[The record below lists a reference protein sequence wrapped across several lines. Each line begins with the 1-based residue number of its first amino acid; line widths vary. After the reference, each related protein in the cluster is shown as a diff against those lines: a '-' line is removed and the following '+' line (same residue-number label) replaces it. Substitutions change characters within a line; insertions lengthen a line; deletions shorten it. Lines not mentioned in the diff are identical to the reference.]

1 MPPHPPIPRRLRA
14 RTRAPSARGASL
26 TLPRLFLI
34 DGYALIYRAHHA
46 FRDRPLRNARG
57 ENTSVPRGV
66 TTFLSRLSEQYAP
79 DALVWVNDAGD
90 SGRKAEYPEYK
101 ANREKMEDAEQ
112 QEFDQGV
119 DRVEQLLAALR
130 IPLVA
135 IDGWEAD
142 DVLGTLADHAV
153 AAGWEAVIVSGDKD
167 LYQLIRPGVVILNP
181 GRSGPGAV
189 DPIWVDGSNAEER
202 LGVPPSKVVDY
213 LAMVG
218 DTADNIPGVR
228 GIGEKGAAELL
239 RTYGDLENIL
249 AHADEVKNKRYREGL
264 QQHAEAARLSRKLA
278 TLHRDVPVVLE
289 IERWRRQSPDNEA
302 LTKLY
307 AELEF
312 TALLRQ
318 VGSARTDAASM
329 PLEVAGLRPQA
340 SGIEGKA
347 AEVPEARGPRPEAP
361 TVTIVDDPAELLE
374 LVKRL
379 RQARLIAFDTETSSL
394 RTHSADLIGLSL
406 AVSPTEVWYLPFG
419 HRPRGGE
426 LAAPHPV
433 KNLPPITDPAC
444 APIAD
449 LLRDPG
455 VPKAAHNLKYD
466 WQVLRNAGLE
476 IQGASY
482 DSMLASFCLDAGRR
496 SHAIDV
502 LSLEHL
508 GVPMKSYEDVAGK
521 GKTQI
526 PFAEVPIA
534 VAAAYCGH
542 DSATVLALHAF
553 FAPRLAAEQAERLLT
568 ELEMPLVPVLVDME
582 WEGIAIDGPLF
593 ARLANELGRDLQTL
607 EAKIAVAA
615 GASVNLNSPKQLGAL
630 LFEKLQLP
638 ILKKTKTGA
647 STDAEV
653 LEQLAEMGHEVPK
666 LILEYRELQKLKSTY
681 VDLLPV
687 EVHPVTGRI
696 HTSFHQTGA
705 ATGRLSSSDPN
716 LQNIPVRTPRG
727 AAIRRGFIPREGWR
741 FVVADYSQIELRLL
755 AHFSEDQS
763 FIEAFRAGR
772 DIHRETAALI
782 FGIAEAKVTSEQRAR
797 AKTINFGT
805 IYGQGPFALSKQ
817 LGITQEEAKAFIE
830 AYFARFPGVRGYL
843 DRMVQQARDLGYVE
857 TLSGRRR
864 YIPEIQ
870 DKSFNI
876 RSFGERVAT
885 NSPLQG
891 SAADLI
897 KRGMILLHDAIGI
910 QGLRSRILLQVH
922 DELVL
927 EAPPTE
933 VDVVAALV
941 KRTMEAAATLRVPL
955 VVEVGVGE
963 NWLDAKH

>member
-1 MPPHPPIPRRLRA
+1 M
-14 RTRAPSARGASL
+14 
-26 TLPRLFLI
+26 
-34 DGYALIYRAHHA
+34 
-46 FRDRPLRNARG
+46 
-57 ENTSVPRGV
+57 
-66 TTFLSRLSEQYAP
+66 
-79 DALVWVNDAGD
+79 
-90 SGRKAEYPEYK
+90 AE
-101 ANREKMEDAEQ
+101 AEQ

-119 DRVEQLLAALR
+119 ERVEQLLTALR

-142 DVLGTLADHAV
+142 DVIGTLADQVTAK
-153 AAGWEAVIVSGDKD
+153 GWEAVIVSGDKD

-189 DPIWVDGSNAEER
+189 DPIWVDGTNAEVR
-202 LGVPPSKVVDY
+202 LGVPPSQVIDY

-218 DTADNIPGVR
+218 DSADNIPGVK

-239 RTYGDLENIL
+239 RTYGDLDTIL

-264 QQHAEAARLSRKLA
+264 QQHADAARLSRTLA
-278 TLHRDVPVVLE
+278 TIQRNVPVTLALDAWK
-289 IERWRRQSPDNEA
+289 RHAPDNEA
-302 LTKLY
+302 LAKLY

-312 TALLRQ
+312 TSLLRQ
-318 VGSARTDAASM
+318 VGTAKTLADNM
-329 PLEVAGLRPQA
+329 PLEVTGAGTPDP
-340 SGIEGKA
+340 A
-347 AEVPEARGPRPEAP
+347 AAAATRDPRPATTGAAP
-361 TVTIVDDPAELLE
+361 AVTVVDDPAALAA
-374 LVKRL
+374 LVQRL
-379 RQARLIAFDTETSSL
+379 RQAPLVAFDTETSSL
-394 RTHSADLIGLSL
+394 RPHSAELIGLSL
-406 AVSPTEVWYLPFG
+406 AASPTEVWYLPFG
-419 HRPRGGE
+419 HRPPGGA
-426 LAAPHPV
+426 LAAPAPV
-433 KNLPPITDPAC
+433 QNLPPITDRAC
-444 APIAD
+444 APLAD
-449 LLRDPG
+449 LLRDPA

-466 WQVLRNAGLE
+466 HQVLRRAGIE
-476 IQGASY
+476 VAGATY

-508 GVPMKSYEDVAGK
+508 AVPMKGYEDVAGK
-521 GKTQI
+521 GKAQI
-526 PFAEVPIA
+526 PFAEVPVLA
-534 VAAAYCGH
+534 AAAYCGH

-553 FAPRLAAEQAERLLT
+553 FAPRLAAEKADRLLA

-582 WEGIAIDGPLF
+582 WEGIRIDVPLF

-607 EAKIAVAA
+607 EGKIAVSA
-615 GASVNLNSPKQLGAL
+615 GASVNLNSPKQLGTL

-716 LQNIPVRTPRG
+716 LQNIPIRTPRG
-727 AAIRRGFIPREGWR
+727 AAIRRGFIPREGAH

-755 AHFSEDQS
+755 AHFSEDES

-782 FGIAEAKVTSEQRAR
+782 FGVAEEQVTGEQRAR

-817 LGITQEEAKAFIE
+817 LGITQDEAKAFIE

-843 DRMVQQARDLGYVE
+843 DRMVQQARELGYVE

-864 YIPEIQ
+864 YIPEIK

-876 RSFGERVAT
+876 RSFGERIAT

-897 KRGMILLHDAIGI
+897 KRGMILLHAALAAERL
-910 QGLRSRILLQVH
+910 QAKILLQVH

-927 EAPPTE
+927 EAPLDE
-933 VDVVAALV
+933 VDRVSALV
-941 KRTMEAAATLRVPL
+941 KHTMESAATLRVPL
-955 VVEVGVGE
+955 VVSVGVGD

>member
-1 MPPHPPIPRRLRA
+1 
-14 RTRAPSARGASL
+14 
-26 TLPRLFLI
+26 
-34 DGYALIYRAHHA
+34 
-46 FRDRPLRNARG
+46 
-57 ENTSVPRGV
+57 
-66 TTFLSRLSEQYAP
+66 
-79 DALVWVNDAGD
+79 
-90 SGRKAEYPEYK
+90 
-101 ANREKMEDAEQ
+101 MEDAEQ

-119 DRVEQLLAALR
+119 ERVEQLLAALR

-142 DVLGTLADHAV
+142 DVIGTLADQ
-153 AAGWEAVIVSGDKD
+153 AAAKGWEAVIVSGDKD

-189 DPIWVDGSNAEER
+189 DPSWVDGTNAEER
-202 LGVPPSKVVDY
+202 LGVPPSQVVDY

-218 DTADNIPGVR
+218 DSADNIPGVR

-239 RTYGDLENIL
+239 RTYGDLDAIL

-264 QQHAEAARLSRKLA
+264 QQYADAARLSRTLA
-278 TLHRDVPVVLE
+278 TIQRNVPVTLALDAWK
-289 IERWRRQSPDNEA
+289 RHAPDNEA
-302 LTKLY
+302 LAKLY

-312 TALLRQ
+312 TSLLRQ
-318 VGSARTDAASM
+318 VGTAKTLADNM
-329 PLEVAGLRPQA
+329 PLEVTGLRPQT
-340 SGIEGKA
+340 SGVGTSDPT
-347 AEVPEARGPRPEAP
+347 VTPEARSPRPEAP
-361 TVTIVDDPAELLE
+361 AVTVIDDPAALAA
-374 LVKRL
+374 LVQRL
-379 RQARLIAFDTETSSL
+379 RQAPLVAFDTETSSL
-394 RTHSADLIGLSL
+394 RPHSAELIGLSL
-406 AVSPTEVWYLPFG
+406 AASPTEVWYLPFG
-419 HRPRGGE
+419 HRPQGGA
-426 LAAPHPV
+426 LAAPAPV
-433 KNLPPITDPAC
+433 HNLPPITDTAC
-444 APIAD
+444 APLAD
-449 LLRDPG
+449 LLRDPA

-466 WQVLRNAGLE
+466 HQVLRRAGIE
-476 IQGASY
+476 VAGATY

-521 GKTQI
+521 GKSQI
-526 PFAEVPIA
+526 PFAEVPIPA
-534 VAAAYCGH
+534 AAAYCGH

-553 FAPRLAAEQAERLLT
+553 FAPRLTAEKADRLLT

-582 WEGIAIDGPLF
+582 WEGIRIDGPLF
-593 ARLANELGRDLQTL
+593 ARLANELGRDLQAL
-607 EAKIAVAA
+607 ERKIAVSA

-681 VDLLPV
+681 VDLLPI

-716 LQNIPVRTPRG
+716 LQNIPIRSPRG
-727 AAIRRGFIPREGWR
+727 AAIRRGFIPREGAH
-741 FVVADYSQIELRLL
+741 FVVADYSQVELRLL
-755 AHFSEDQS
+755 AHFSEDES

-782 FGIAEAKVTSEQRAR
+782 FGVAEEEVTGEQRAR

-817 LGITQEEAKAFIE
+817 LGITQDEAKAFIE

-843 DRMVQQARDLGYVE
+843 DRMVQQARELGYVE

-864 YIPEIQ
+864 YIPEIT

-876 RSFGERVAT
+876 RSFGERIAT

-897 KRGMILLHDAIGI
+897 KRGMILLHAALAAERL
-910 QGLRSRILLQVH
+910 QARILLQVH

-927 EAPPTE
+927 EAPLHE
-933 VDVVAALV
+933 LDRVSALV
-941 KRTMEAAATLRVPL
+941 KHTMESAATLRVPL
-955 VVEVGVGE
+955 VVDVGVGD

>member
-1 MPPHPPIPRRLRA
+1 M
-14 RTRAPSARGASL
+14 
-26 TLPRLFLI
+26 
-34 DGYALIYRAHHA
+34 
-46 FRDRPLRNARG
+46 
-57 ENTSVPRGV
+57 
-66 TTFLSRLSEQYAP
+66 
-79 DALVWVNDAGD
+79 
-90 SGRKAEYPEYK
+90 AE
-101 ANREKMEDAEQ
+101 AEQ

-119 DRVEQLLAALR
+119 ERVEQLLTALR

-142 DVLGTLADHAV
+142 DVIGTLADQVTAK
-153 AAGWEAVIVSGDKD
+153 GWEAVIVSGDKD

-189 DPIWVDGSNAEER
+189 DPIWVDGTNAEVR
-202 LGVPPSKVVDY
+202 LGVPPSQVIDY

-218 DTADNIPGVR
+218 DSADNIPGVK

-239 RTYGDLENIL
+239 RTYGDLETIL

-264 QQHAEAARLSRKLA
+264 QQHADAARLSRTLA
-278 TLHRDVPVVLE
+278 TIQRNVPVTLALDAWK
-289 IERWRRQSPDNEA
+289 RHAPDNEA
-302 LTKLY
+302 LAKLY

-312 TALLRQ
+312 TSLLRQ
-318 VGSARTDAASM
+318 VGTAKTLADNM
-329 PLEVAGLRPQA
+329 PLEVTGAGTPDP
-340 SGIEGKA
+340 A
-347 AEVPEARGPRPEAP
+347 AAAATRDPRPATTGAAP
-361 TVTIVDDPAELLE
+361 AVTVVDDPAALAA
-374 LVKRL
+374 LVQRL
-379 RQARLIAFDTETSSL
+379 RQAPLVAFDTETSSL
-394 RTHSADLIGLSL
+394 RPHSAELIGLSL
-406 AVSPTEVWYLPFG
+406 AASPTEVWYLPFG
-419 HRPRGGE
+419 HRPPGGA
-426 LAAPHPV
+426 LAAPAPV
-433 KNLPPITDPAC
+433 QNLPPITDRAC
-444 APIAD
+444 APLAD
-449 LLRDPG
+449 LLRDPA

-466 WQVLRNAGLE
+466 HQVLRRAGIE
-476 IQGASY
+476 VAGATY

-508 GVPMKSYEDVAGK
+508 AVPMKGYEDVAGK
-521 GKTQI
+521 GKAQI
-526 PFAEVPIA
+526 PFAEVPVLA
-534 VAAAYCGH
+534 AAAYCGH

-553 FAPRLAAEQAERLLT
+553 FAPRLAAEKADRLLA

-582 WEGIAIDGPLF
+582 WEGIRIDVPLF

-607 EAKIAVAA
+607 EGKIAVSA
-615 GASVNLNSPKQLGAL
+615 GASVNLNSPKQLGTL

-716 LQNIPVRTPRG
+716 LQNIPIRTPRG
-727 AAIRRGFIPREGWR
+727 AAIRRGFIPRGGAH

-755 AHFSEDQS
+755 AHFSEDES

-782 FGIAEAKVTSEQRAR
+782 FGVAEEQVTGEQRAR

-817 LGITQEEAKAFIE
+817 LGITQDEAKAFIE

-843 DRMVQQARDLGYVE
+843 DRMVQQARELGYVE

-864 YIPEIQ
+864 YIPEIK

-876 RSFGERVAT
+876 RSFGERIAT

-897 KRGMILLHDAIGI
+897 KRGMILLHAALAAERL
-910 QGLRSRILLQVH
+910 QAKILLQVH

-927 EAPPTE
+927 EAPLDE
-933 VDVVAALV
+933 VDRVSALV
-941 KRTMEAAATLRVPL
+941 KHTMESAATLRVPL
-955 VVEVGVGE
+955 VVSVGVGD

>member
-1 MPPHPPIPRRLRA
+1 
-14 RTRAPSARGASL
+14 
-26 TLPRLFLI
+26 
-34 DGYALIYRAHHA
+34 
-46 FRDRPLRNARG
+46 
-57 ENTSVPRGV
+57 
-66 TTFLSRLSEQYAP
+66 
-79 DALVWVNDAGD
+79 
-90 SGRKAEYPEYK
+90 
-101 ANREKMEDAEQ
+101 MEDAEQ
-112 QEFDQGV
+112 EEFDQGV
-119 DRVEQLLAALR
+119 ERVEQLLAALR

-135 IDGWEAD
+135 VKGFEAD
-142 DVLGTLADHAV
+142 DVIGTLTDQATAK
-153 AAGWEAVIVSGDKD
+153 GWEAVVVSGDKD

-189 DPIWVDGSNAEER
+189 DPIWVDGTNAEER
-202 LGVPPSKVVDY
+202 LGVPPSQVIDY

-218 DTADNIPGVR
+218 DSADNIPGVK

-239 RTYGDLENIL
+239 RTYGDLEAIL
-249 AHADEVKNKRYREGL
+249 AHADEVKHKRYREGL
-264 QQHAEAARLSRKLA
+264 QQHADLARLSRTLA
-278 TLHRDVPVVLE
+278 TIQRDVPVSLALDAWK
-289 IERWRRQSPDNEA
+289 RHPPDNEA
-302 LTKLY
+302 LAKLY

-312 TALLRQ
+312 TSLLRQ
-318 VGSARTDAASM
+318 VGSAKTFADNM
-329 PLEVAGLRPQA
+329 PLEVASAGTPDPGGAGATRD
-340 SGIEGKA
+340 
-347 AEVPEARGPRPEAP
+347 PRPAPTGEAP
-361 TVTIVDDPAELLE
+361 SVTVIDDPAGLPA

-379 RQARLIAFDTETSSL
+379 REASLVAFDTETSSL
-394 RTHSADLIGLSL
+394 RPHSAELIGLSL
-406 AVSPTEVWYLPFG
+406 AASPAEVWYLPFG
-419 HRPRGGE
+419 HRAPGGA
-426 LAAPHPV
+426 LAAPAPV
-433 KNLPPITDPAC
+433 HNLPPITDPAC

-449 LLRDPG
+449 LLRDPA

-466 WQVLRNAGLE
+466 QQVLRRAGIE
-476 IQGASY
+476 VTGANY

-508 GVPMKSYEDVAGK
+508 GIPMKSYEDVAGK
-521 GKTQI
+521 GKAQI
-526 PFAEVPIA
+526 SFAEVPIPA
-534 VAAAYCGH
+534 AAAYCGH
-542 DSATVLALHAF
+542 DSATVLSLHAF
-553 FAPRLAAEQAERLLT
+553 FAPRLAAEKADRLLA
-568 ELEMPLVPVLVDME
+568 ELEMPLVSVLVDME
-582 WEGIAIDGPLF
+582 WEGIRIDVPLF
-593 ARLANELGRDLQTL
+593 ARLANELGRDLQVL
-607 EAKIAVAA
+607 EGKIAASA
-615 GASVNLNSPKQLGAL
+615 GASVNLNSPKQLGTL

-716 LQNIPVRTPRG
+716 LQNIPIRTPRG
-727 AAIRRGFIPREGWR
+727 AAIRRGFIPREGAH

-755 AHFSEDQS
+755 AHFSEDES

-782 FGIAEAKVTSEQRAR
+782 FGIAEEQVTSEQRAR

-817 LGITQEEAKAFIE
+817 LGITQDEAKSFIE

-864 YIPEIQ
+864 YIPEIK

-876 RSFGERVAT
+876 RSFGERIAT

-897 KRGMILLHDAIGI
+897 KRGMILLHAT
-910 QGLRSRILLQVH
+910 LKAERLHAKILLQVH

-927 EAPPTE
+927 EAPLDE
-933 VDVVAALV
+933 VDRVSALV
-941 KRTMEAAATLRVPL
+941 KHTMESAAVLRVPL
-955 VVEVGVGE
+955 VVSVGVGD

>member
-1 MPPHPPIPRRLRA
+1 M
-14 RTRAPSARGASL
+14 
-26 TLPRLFLI
+26 
-34 DGYALIYRAHHA
+34 
-46 FRDRPLRNARG
+46 
-57 ENTSVPRGV
+57 
-66 TTFLSRLSEQYAP
+66 
-79 DALVWVNDAGD
+79 
-90 SGRKAEYPEYK
+90 AE
-101 ANREKMEDAEQ
+101 AEQ

-119 DRVEQLLAALR
+119 ERVEQLLTALR

-142 DVLGTLADHAV
+142 DVIGTLADQVTAK
-153 AAGWEAVIVSGDKD
+153 GWEAVIVSGDKD

-189 DPIWVDGSNAEER
+189 DPIWVDGTNAEVR
-202 LGVPPSKVVDY
+202 LGVPPSQVIDY

-218 DTADNIPGVR
+218 DSADNIPGVK

-239 RTYGDLENIL
+239 RTYGDLETIL

-264 QQHAEAARLSRKLA
+264 QQHADAARLSRTLA
-278 TLHRDVPVVLE
+278 TIQRNVPVTLALDAWK
-289 IERWRRQSPDNEA
+289 RHAPDNEA
-302 LTKLY
+302 LAKLY

-312 TALLRQ
+312 TSLLRQ
-318 VGSARTDAASM
+318 VGTAKTLADNM
-329 PLEVAGLRPQA
+329 PLEVTGAGTPDP
-340 SGIEGKA
+340 A
-347 AEVPEARGPRPEAP
+347 AAAATRDPRPATTGAAP
-361 TVTIVDDPAELLE
+361 AVTVVDDPAALAA
-374 LVKRL
+374 LVQRL
-379 RQARLIAFDTETSSL
+379 RQAPLVAFDTETSSL
-394 RTHSADLIGLSL
+394 RPHSAELIGLSL
-406 AVSPTEVWYLPFG
+406 AASPTEVWYLPFG
-419 HRPRGGE
+419 HRPPGGA
-426 LAAPHPV
+426 LAAPAPV
-433 KNLPPITDPAC
+433 QNLPPITDRAC
-444 APIAD
+444 APLAD
-449 LLRDPG
+449 LLRDPA

-466 WQVLRNAGLE
+466 HQVLRRAGIE
-476 IQGASY
+476 VAGATY

-508 GVPMKSYEDVAGK
+508 AVPMKGYEDVAGK
-521 GKTQI
+521 GKAQI
-526 PFAEVPIA
+526 PFAEVPVLA
-534 VAAAYCGH
+534 AAAYCGH

-553 FAPRLAAEQAERLLT
+553 FAPRLAAEKADRLLA

-582 WEGIAIDGPLF
+582 WEGIRIDVPLF

-607 EAKIAVAA
+607 EGKIAVSA
-615 GASVNLNSPKQLGAL
+615 GASVNLNSPKQLGTL

-716 LQNIPVRTPRG
+716 LQNIPIRTPRG
-727 AAIRRGFIPREGWR
+727 AAIRRGFIPREGAH

-755 AHFSEDQS
+755 AHFSEDES

-782 FGIAEAKVTSEQRAR
+782 FGVAEEQVTGEQRAR

-817 LGITQEEAKAFIE
+817 LGITQDEAKAFIE

-843 DRMVQQARDLGYVE
+843 DRMVQQARELGYVE

-864 YIPEIQ
+864 YIPEIK

-876 RSFGERVAT
+876 RSFGERIAT

-897 KRGMILLHDAIGI
+897 KRGMILLHAALAAERL
-910 QGLRSRILLQVH
+910 QAKILLQVH

-927 EAPPTE
+927 EAPLDE
-933 VDVVAALV
+933 VDRVSALV
-941 KRTMEAAATLRVPL
+941 KHTMESAATLRVPL
-955 VVEVGVGE
+955 VVDVGVGD

>member
-1 MPPHPPIPRRLRA
+1 M
-14 RTRAPSARGASL
+14 
-26 TLPRLFLI
+26 
-34 DGYALIYRAHHA
+34 
-46 FRDRPLRNARG
+46 
-57 ENTSVPRGV
+57 
-66 TTFLSRLSEQYAP
+66 
-79 DALVWVNDAGD
+79 VWVNDAGN
-90 SGRKAEYPEYK
+90 SGRKELYPAYK
-101 ANREKMEDAEQ
+101 ANREAMEESEQ
-112 QEFDQGV
+112 QDFDQGV
-119 DRVEQLLAALR
+119 HRVEQLLAGFR
-130 IPLVA
+130 IPLIAVP
-135 IDGWEAD
+135 GWEAD
-142 DVLGTLADHAV
+142 DAIGTLADHVTAR
-153 AAGWEAVIVSGDKD
+153 GWEAVIVSGDKD
-167 LYQLIRPGVVILNP
+167 LYQLIRPGVAILNP

-189 DPIWVDGSNAEER
+189 DPIWVDGSNARDR
-202 LGVPPSKVVDY
+202 LGVEPAHVVDY

-218 DTADNIPGVR
+218 DSADNIPGVK

-239 RTYGDLENIL
+239 ATYGDLENIL

-264 QQHAEAARLSRKLA
+264 QQYAAEARLSKQLA
-278 TLHRDVPVVLE
+278 TIRRDVPVELDLSAW
-289 IERWRRQSPDNEA
+289 ERHPPDNDA
-302 LTKLY
+302 LAKLY

-318 VGSARTDAASM
+318 VGSAKTEAANM
-329 PLEVAGLRPQA
+329 PLEVSGLRPQVFA
-340 SGIEGKA
+340 VA
-347 AEVPEARGPRPEAP
+347 ADATAKEPEARAPGPEAP
-361 TVTIVDDPAELLE
+361 AVTIVDDPAELPRLAQ
-374 LVKRL
+374 RL
-379 RQARLIAFDTETSSL
+379 RTAPLVAFDTETSSL
-394 RTHSADLIGLSL
+394 RPHSAELIGLSF
-406 AVSPTEVWYLPFG
+406 AASPTEVWYLPFG
-419 HRPRGGE
+419 HRPQGGE
-426 LAAPHPV
+426 LAAPTPV
-433 KNLPPITDPAC
+433 KNLPPLTDPAC
-444 APIAD
+444 APIAE
-449 LLRDPG
+449 LLRDPS
-455 VPKAAHNLKYD
+455 VSKAAHNLKYD

-476 IQGASY
+476 IQGATY

-526 PFAEVPIA
+526 PFAEVAIS

-553 FAPRLAAEQAERLLT
+553 FAPRLAAEQADTLLA

-582 WEGIAIDGPLF
+582 WEGIPIDGPLF
-593 ARLANELGRDLQTL
+593 ARLSNELGRDLQSL
-607 EAKIAVAA
+607 EAQIAASA

-666 LILEYRELQKLKSTY
+666 LILEYREVQKLKSTY
-681 VDLLPV
+681 VDLLPA

-705 ATGRLSSSDPN
+705 ATGRLSSSGPN

-727 AAIRRGFIPREGWR
+727 AAIRRGFIPRPGWR

-755 AHFSEDQS
+755 AHFSEDHS

-782 FGIAEAKVTSEQRAR
+782 FGIAEEQVTSEQRAR

-817 LGITQEEAKAFIE
+817 LGISQDEAKAFIE
-830 AYFARFPGVRGYL
+830 AYFARFPSVRGYL
-843 DRMVQQARDLGYVE
+843 DRMVQQARDQGYVE

-864 YIPEIQ
+864 YIPEVK
-870 DKSFNI
+870 DKSFNV
-876 RSFGERVAT
+876 RSFGERIAT

-897 KRGMILLHDAIGI
+897 KRGMILLHDALASGKHH
-910 QGLRSRILLQVH
+910 GRLLLQVH

-927 EAPPTE
+927 EVPPDE
-933 VDVVAALV
+933 VDEASRLV
-941 KRTMEAAATLRVPL
+941 KEKMESAAVLRVPL

>member
-1 MPPHPPIPRRLRA
+1 M
-14 RTRAPSARGASL
+14 
-26 TLPRLFLI
+26 
-34 DGYALIYRAHHA
+34 
-46 FRDRPLRNARG
+46 
-57 ENTSVPRGV
+57 
-66 TTFLSRLSEQYAP
+66 
-79 DALVWVNDAGD
+79 WVNDAGN
-90 SGRKAEYPEYK
+90 SGRKELYPEYK
-101 ANREKMEDAEQ
+101 ANREAMAEAEQ

-119 DRVEQLLAALR
+119 ERVEQLLTALR

-142 DVLGTLADHAV
+142 DVIGTLTDQATAK
-153 AAGWEAVIVSGDKD
+153 GWEAVVVSGDKD

-189 DPIWVDGSNAEER
+189 DPIWVDGTNAEAR
-202 LGVPPSKVVDY
+202 LGVPPSQVIDY
-213 LAMVG
+213 LALVG
-218 DTADNIPGVR
+218 DSADNIPGVR

-239 RTYGDLENIL
+239 RTYGDLDAIL

-264 QQHAEAARLSRKLA
+264 QQHADLARLSRTLA
-278 TLHRDVPVVLE
+278 TIQRSVPVTLALE
-289 IERWRRQSPDNEA
+289 AWMRHAPDNGA
-302 LTKLY
+302 LAKLY

-312 TALLRQ
+312 TSLLRQ
-318 VGSARTDAASM
+318 VGTAKTLADNM
-329 PLEVAGLRPQA
+329 PLEVAGLGSRVPGLTPSSSAEELATRDARPA
-340 SGIEGKA
+340 TTNA
-347 AEVPEARGPRPEAP
+347 APN
-361 TVTIVDDPAELLE
+361 VTIIDDPAALAA

-379 RQARLIAFDTETSSL
+379 RQAPLIAFDTETSSL
-394 RTHSADLIGLSL
+394 RPHSAELIGLSL
-406 AVSPTEVWYLPFG
+406 AASPTEVWYLPFG
-419 HRPRGGE
+419 HRPPGGA
-426 LAAPHPV
+426 LAAPAPV
-433 KNLPPITDPAC
+433 HNLPPITDPAC
-444 APIAD
+444 APLAD
-449 LLRDPG
+449 LLRDPA

-466 WQVLRNAGLE
+466 QQVLRRAGIE
-476 IQGASY
+476 VAGATY

-526 PFAEVPIA
+526 PFAEVP
-534 VAAAYCGH
+534 VLAAADYCGH

-553 FAPRLAAEQAERLLT
+553 FAPRLAAEKADRLLA

-582 WEGIAIDGPLF
+582 WEGIRIDVPLF

-607 EAKIAVAA
+607 EGKIAASA
-615 GASVNLNSPKQLGAL
+615 GASVNLNSPKQLGTL

-716 LQNIPVRTPRG
+716 LQNIPIRTPRG
-727 AAIRRGFIPREGWR
+727 AAIRRGFIPRDGAH

-755 AHFSEDQS
+755 AHFSQDES

-782 FGIAEAKVTSEQRAR
+782 FGITEEKVTNEQRAR

-805 IYGQGPFALSKQ
+805 IYGQGAFALSKQ
-817 LGITQEEAKAFIE
+817 LGITQDEAKAFIE

-843 DRMVQQARDLGYVE
+843 DRMVQQARELGYVE

-864 YIPEIQ
+864 YIPEIK

-876 RSFGERVAT
+876 RSFGERIAT

-897 KRGMILLHDAIGI
+897 KRGMILLHTALADERLHAK
-910 QGLRSRILLQVH
+910 ILLQVH
-922 DELVL
+922 DELVI
-927 EAPPTE
+927 EAPIAE
-933 VDVVAALV
+933 VDRVSALV
-941 KRTMEAAATLRVPL
+941 KHTMESAAALRVPL
-955 VVEVGVGE
+955 VVSVGVGD